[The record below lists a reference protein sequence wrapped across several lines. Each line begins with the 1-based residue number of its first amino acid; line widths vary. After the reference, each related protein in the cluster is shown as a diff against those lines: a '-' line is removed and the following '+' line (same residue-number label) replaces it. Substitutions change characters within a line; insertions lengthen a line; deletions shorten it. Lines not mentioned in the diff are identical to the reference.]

1 MEYIYTINESNKSF
15 DVVVSG
21 KVDSAAFTRLG
32 IKFRTLALEL
42 GNTILF
48 DYRNSKVDISI
59 GEVYFWFRDHLDK
72 VSVRFRSIPTAH
84 LTNENNAQLFRFAD
98 LTWTN
103 AGAVVKSFD
112 NPAAAKTW
120 LGRFNQNSTVQIK
133 PLDTFQYEQLEAI

>member
-1 MEYIYTINESNKSF
+1 MEYSYTINESSKSL

-21 KVDSAAFTRLG
+21 QVDSAAFTKLG
-32 IKFRTLALEL
+32 IKIRTLALEL
-42 GNTILF
+42 GYAILF
-48 DYRNSKVDISI
+48 DYRNAKVNISI

-72 VSVRFRSIPTAH
+72 VSMKFRSIPTAH

-98 LTWTN
+98 LTWSNT
-103 AGAVVKSFD
+103 GVVVKSFND
-112 NPAAAKTW
+112 PADAKNW